1 MLNTEN
7 HIILKIKTI
16 FLSKEFR
23 IFFLVSVVLNE
34 VIFHLD
40 PFTFSVRT
48 NADIIYD
55 FSGSWRN
62 HISRFLGG
70 EQLYK
75 DFYYPYPPLGFYM
88 ISAIF
93 YLTGANIFY
102 QTIATSI
109 IAILIHIGIFLL
121 VEKKVG
127 DEKIKSAVLITSL
140 FFLNGSQH
148 EIFLGGNPFPLIL
161 GFLFFVFALVYSDR
175 PITSVVFVLLAASC
189 KHEYWIGAFLL
200 TIYYTYRNYKVIL
213 PIFAFIALVNLCLGY
228 TSFDLIS
235 GMGRSSWAR
244 WNFHWEGFL
253 PQVLFIISLILF
265 RKSIIIFLIYTF
277 LVILS
282 LHLFDQNMVLSN
294 PIFLVP
300 LVYILLN
307 KSFDLKYLFI
317 FSVILSLQ
325 ARRGFEWNEFT
336 FDSLLPIF
344 LTFRSLDFSI
354 IIKNKYVHCI
364 ILLLL
369 SLSTYRYAISNI
381 PHFSALIY
389 NNEKYKIN
397 STYIGNISSH
407 RYNASIAEFREH
419 FEGKSVFTFPFCAGL
434 NILTGSKNS
443 SPVSYFY
450 NRDFIKTFDYYNQ
463 DIGKP
468 DFIILDEKYLTWHDY
483 PKLQNPFLKWVLF
496 REKIDLIGKYPEI
509 IDLIDEEYD
518 FIRNIDN
525 YMIYARSNK

>member
-1 MLNTEN
+1 
-7 HIILKIKTI
+7 
-16 FLSKEFR
+16 
-23 IFFLVSVVLNE
+23 
-34 VIFHLD
+34 
-40 PFTFSVRT
+40 
-48 NADIIYD
+48 
-55 FSGSWRN
+55 
-62 HISRFLGG
+62 
-70 EQLYK
+70 
-75 DFYYPYPPLGFYM
+75 
-88 ISAIF
+88 
-93 YLTGANIFY
+93 
-102 QTIATSI
+102 
-109 IAILIHIGIFLL
+109 
-121 VEKKVG
+121 
-127 DEKIKSAVLITSL
+127 
-140 FFLNGSQH
+140 
-148 EIFLGGNPFPLIL
+148 
-161 GFLFFVFALVYSDR
+161 
-175 PITSVVFVLLAASC
+175 
-189 KHEYWIGAFLL
+189 
-200 TIYYTYRNYKVIL
+200 
-213 PIFAFIALVNLCLGY
+213 
-228 TSFDLIS
+228 
-235 GMGRSSWAR
+235 
-244 WNFHWEGFL
+244 
-253 PQVLFIISLILF
+253 
-265 RKSIIIFLIYTF
+265 

-525 YMIYARSNK
+525 YMIYARSNKEF